1 MLRIPRSI
9 LDAVLAHARRDLP
22 NEACGYLAG
31 KVCGAG
37 GAPLVEIAAHF
48 PLTNVDASPEHFRF
62 DPAEQFA
69 AFRQAGGLGLQL
81 AACYHSHPTTPV
93 RPSAEDVRLAY
104 DPGIHYVIVSLAA
117 GAPEVKSFRIRD
129 GEARPED
136 IEVTP

>member
-9 LDAVLAHARRDLP
+9 FEAVIAHARRDLP

-31 KVCGAG
+31 RVDGADM
-37 GAPLVEIAAHF
+37 AEIAAHL
-48 PLTNVDASPEHFRF
+48 PLTNVDASPEHFGF

-69 AFRQAGGLGLQL
+69 AFRQAGGLGLKL
-81 AACYHSHPTTPV
+81 LACYHSHPATPA
-93 RPSAEDVRLAY
+93 RPSAEDIRLAY

-117 GAPEVKSFRIRD
+117 EAPAVQSFRIRN
-129 GEARPED
+129 GEAAPED